1 MMDWG
6 TGGGSWWGISMMVL
20 FWFGLIVTILL
31 VVRAIDGGR
40 GDDRRRVD
48 APERD
53 AGEILDAR
61 FARGEISK
69 EEYEERSRVL
79 SGKP

>member
-6 TGGGSWWGISMMVL
+6 TGGGSWWGISTMVL
-20 FWFGLIVTILL
+20 FWIGLIVTILL

-40 GDDRRRVD
+40 GEDRRRD
-48 APERD
+48 TPEP
-53 AGEILDAR
+53 AAHQILDAR

-69 EEYEERSRVL
+69 EEYEERANVL
-79 SGKP
+79 SGYP

>member
-20 FWFGLIVTILL
+20 LWIGLIVTIVL
-31 VVRAIDGGR
+31 VFRAIDGGR
-40 GDDRRRVD
+40 DRDRRRD
-48 APERD
+48 AAEPD
-53 AGEILDAR
+53 AHHILDAR

-69 EEYEERSRVL
+69 EEYEERAKVL

>member
-6 TGGGSWWGISMMVL
+6 TSGGSWWGISMMLVFL
-20 FWFGLIVTILL
+20 VALIVTILL

-40 GDDRRRVD
+40 DRSDRRD
-48 APERD
+48 TSGPSAH
-53 AGEILDAR
+53 EILDAR

-69 EEYEERSRVL
+69 EEFEERSKVL
-79 SGKP
+79 SDKP